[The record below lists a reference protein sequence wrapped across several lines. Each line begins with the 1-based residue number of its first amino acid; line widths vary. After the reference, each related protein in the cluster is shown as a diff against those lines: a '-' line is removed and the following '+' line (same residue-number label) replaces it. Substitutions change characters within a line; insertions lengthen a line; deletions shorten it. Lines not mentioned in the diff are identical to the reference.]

1 MEEVATITFEDLDT
15 KSEAVAIVQRDADA
29 VRLALSVRIDG
40 DVQVVMRRVDAKR
53 LLEALQVAL
62 A

>member
-15 KSEAVAIVQRDADA
+15 KSEAVAIVKRDAEA
-29 VRLALSVRIDG
+29 VLLALSIRVDG
-40 DVQVVMRRVDAKR
+40 DIQVVMRRVDARR
-53 LLEALQVAL
+53 LLEALQTAL

>member
-15 KSEAVAIVQRDADA
+15 KSEAVAIVKRDADA
-29 VRLALSVRIDG
+29 VLLALSIRVDG
-40 DVQVVMRRVDAKR
+40 DIQVVMRRVDARR
-53 LLEALQVAL
+53 LLEALQTAL

>member
-15 KSEAVAIVQRDADA
+15 KSEAVAIVKRDAES
-29 VRLALSVRIDG
+29 VLLALSIRVDG
-40 DVQVVMRRVDAKR
+40 DIQVVMRRVDARR
-53 LLEALQVAL
+53 LLEALQTAL

>member
-29 VRLALSVRIDG
+29 VLLALSVRIDG
-40 DVQVVMRRVDAKR
+40 DVQVVMCRADAKR

>member
-15 KSEAVAIVQRDADA
+15 KSEAVAIVKRDAAA
-29 VRLALSVRIDG
+29 VLLALSIRVDG
-40 DVQVVMRRVDAKR
+40 DIQVVMRRVDARR
-53 LLEALQVAL
+53 LLEALQTAL

>member
-15 KSEAVAIVQRDADA
+15 KSEAIAIVKRDADA
-29 VRLALSVRIDG
+29 VLLALSIRVDG
-40 DVQVVMRRVDAKR
+40 DIQVVMRRVDARR
-53 LLEALQVAL
+53 LLEALQTAL